1 MAFTEKDLLEQ
12 QQAVAELEDEFSR
25 LNTQF
30 ESMVKEAGL
39 SSEDLKKSLA
49 EKLSPELQNAMAAAK
64 EDAARAGE
72 ARAAQTGGSG
82 QGKASSAAGRGRPGV
97 IRL

>member
-1 MAFTEKDLLEQ
+1 MAFTEKDFLEQ

-25 LNTQF
+25 LNAQF
-30 ESMVKEAGL
+30 ESMVKDAGV

-64 EDAARAGE
+64 EEAVRAGA
-72 ARAAQTGGSG
+72 ARAAQSGGTSSG
-82 QGKASSAAGRGRPGV
+82 KPSSAAGRGRPGV